1 MIDVLLIDGR
11 IEVLKMAAAKE
22 HEVVLT
28 DVVRD
33 YQMGE
38 VIVPALRGVSLEV
51 DRGEFIAVLGQSGSG
66 KTTLLNM
73 VSGLDTPTSGVV
85 EVSGQTVSR
94 LGRDERTRFRRH
106 NVGIVF
112 QSFNLFSTLNV
123 VENVEIGISFTLE
136 KDELRDRALAYLE
149 HVGIAEKADNFPSQ
163 LSGGEQQ
170 RVALARG
177 LAKEPPLLV
186 LDEPT
191 GNLDAET
198 SEEVWDLI
206 LRMNRET
213 GATVIAVTHQT
224 SVSKIAHRS
233 VFLRSGQIWGITEG
247 PLEE

>member
-1 MIDVLLIDGR
+1 M
-11 IEVLKMAAAKE
+11 MAIATQQ
-22 HEVVLT
+22 EVVIS

-38 VIVPALRGVSLEV
+38 VTVQALRGVSL
-51 DRGEFIAVLGQSGSG
+51 DIMKGEFIAVLGQSGSG

-73 VSGLDTPTSGVV
+73 ISGLDTPSAGSV
-85 EVSGQTVSR
+85 TVGDQVISS
-94 LGRDERTRFRRH
+94 LDRDERTHFRRH

-112 QSFNLFSTLNV
+112 QSFNLFATLNV
-123 VENVEIGISFTLE
+123 LENVEIGISFALE
-136 KDELRDRALAYLE
+136 KEELRDRALRYLE
-149 HVGIAEKADNFPSQ
+149 LVGIAEKAYNFPSQ
-163 LSGGEQQ
+163 ISGGEQQ

-198 SEEVWDLI
+198 SEEIWSLI

-213 GATVIAVTHQT
+213 GATIIAVTHQT

-247 PLEE
+247 PTED

>member
-1 MIDVLLIDGR
+1 MATA
-11 IEVLKMAAAKE
+11 IEQ
-22 HEVVLT
+22 EVVIS

-38 VIVPALRGVSLEV
+38 VTVQALRGVSL
-51 DRGEFIAVLGQSGSG
+51 DIMKGEFIAVLGQSGSG

-73 VSGLDTPTSGVV
+73 ISGLDTPSTG
-85 EVSGQTVSR
+85 TVTVGDQVISE
-94 LGRDERTRFRRH
+94 LDRDERTRFRRH

-112 QSFNLFSTLNV
+112 QSFNLFSTLSV
-123 VENVEIGISFTLE
+123 LENVEIGISFALE
-136 KDELRDRALAYLE
+136 KEELRDRALRYLE
-149 HVGIAEKADNFPSQ
+149 LVGIAEKAYNFPSQ
-163 LSGGEQQ
+163 ISGGEQQ

-198 SEEVWDLI
+198 SDEIWSLI

-213 GATVIAVTHQT
+213 GATIIAVTHQT
-224 SVSKIAHRS
+224 SVSKIVHRS

-247 PLEE
+247 PTED

>member
-1 MIDVLLIDGR
+1 LIDRLLNSGR
-11 IEVLKMAAAKE
+11 LEVLKMAAVKE

-33 YQMGE
+33 YEMGE
-38 VIVPALRGVSLEV
+38 VTVQALRGISLEV
-51 DRGEFIAVLGQSGSG
+51 SRGEFIAVLGQSGSG

-73 VSGLDTPTSGVV
+73 VSGLDIPTAGTV
-85 EVSGQTVSR
+85 EVSGQTVSG
-94 LGRDERTRFRRH
+94 LGRDERTRFRRYH
-106 NVGIVF
+106 VGIVF

-123 VENVEIGISFTLE
+123 TENVEIGISFTLE
-136 KDELRDRALAYLE
+136 KEELRDRALKYLE
-149 HVGIAEKADNFPSQ
+149 HVGIAEKAENFPSQ

-198 SEEVWDLI
+198 SEEIWDLI

-213 GATVIAVTHQT
+213 GATVMAVTHQT
-224 SVSKIAHRS
+224 SVSKIANRS

-247 PLEE
+247 PSED

>member
-1 MIDVLLIDGR
+1 
-11 IEVLKMAAAKE
+11 MAIATQQ
-22 HEVVLT
+22 EVVIS

-38 VIVPALRGVSLEV
+38 VTVQALRGVSL
-51 DRGEFIAVLGQSGSG
+51 DIMKGEFIAVLGQSGSG

-73 VSGLDTPTSGVV
+73 ISGLDTPSAGSV
-85 EVSGQTVSR
+85 TVGDQVISS
-94 LGRDERTRFRRH
+94 LDRDERTHFRRH

-112 QSFNLFSTLNV
+112 QSFNLFATLNV
-123 VENVEIGISFTLE
+123 LENVEIGISFALE
-136 KDELRDRALAYLE
+136 KEELRDRALRYLE
-149 HVGIAEKADNFPSQ
+149 LVGIAEKAYNFPSQ
-163 LSGGEQQ
+163 ISGGEQQ

-198 SEEVWDLI
+198 SEEIWSLI

-213 GATVIAVTHQT
+213 GATIIAVTHQT

-247 PLEE
+247 PTED

>member
-1 MIDVLLIDGR
+1 MMATA
-11 IEVLKMAAAKE
+11 IEQ
-22 HEVVLT
+22 EVVIS

-38 VIVPALRGVSLEV
+38 VTVQALRGVSL
-51 DRGEFIAVLGQSGSG
+51 DIMKGEFIAVLGQSGSG

-73 VSGLDTPTSGVV
+73 ISGLDTPSTG
-85 EVSGQTVSR
+85 TVTVGDQVISE
-94 LGRDERTRFRRH
+94 LDRDERTRFRRH

-112 QSFNLFSTLNV
+112 QSFNLFSTLSV
-123 VENVEIGISFTLE
+123 LENVEIGISFALE
-136 KDELRDRALAYLE
+136 KEELRDRALRYLE
-149 HVGIAEKADNFPSQ
+149 LVGIAEKAYNFPSQ
-163 LSGGEQQ
+163 ISGGEQQ

-198 SEEVWDLI
+198 SDEIWSLI

-213 GATVIAVTHQT
+213 GATIIAVTHQT
-224 SVSKIAHRS
+224 SVSKIVHRS

-247 PLEE
+247 PTED

>member
-1 MIDVLLIDGR
+1 MTAV
-11 IEVLKMAAAKE
+11 KE

-33 YQMGE
+33 YKTGE
-38 VIVPALRGVSLEV
+38 VTVQALRGISLEV
-51 DRGEFIAVLGQSGSG
+51 DQGEFIAVLGQSGSG

-73 VSGLDTPTSGVV
+73 VSGLDIPTTGSVS
-85 EVSGQTVSR
+85 VSGQTVSG
-94 LGRDERTRFRRH
+94 LDRDERTRFRR
-106 NVGIVF
+106 NQVGIVF

-136 KDELRDRALAYLE
+136 KEDLRDRALEYLE
-149 HVGIAEKADNFPSQ
+149 HVGISEKAENYPSQ

-198 SEEVWDLI
+198 SEEIWDLI
-206 LRMNRET
+206 VRMNRET

-247 PLEE
+247 PAED